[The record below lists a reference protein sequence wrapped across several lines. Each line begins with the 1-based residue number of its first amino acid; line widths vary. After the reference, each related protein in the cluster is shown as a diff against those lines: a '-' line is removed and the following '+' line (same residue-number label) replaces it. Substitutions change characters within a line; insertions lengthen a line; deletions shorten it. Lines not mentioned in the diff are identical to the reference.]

1 MINAID
7 SAVRAVAATLVA
19 ATVVFTCLAV
29 FFRYVLNSA
38 LGWPQEVSGYILV
51 WISFLG
57 AYLASRESKHVSFD
71 VVVDKLPAKLRR
83 VIMLTVDL
91 MLIGYFLILFRMSLR
106 MIEIVGHRNIETL
119 DIPFGVFMAIL
130 PLASILIVLSLVLD
144 IVRRF
149 RGREQ

>member
-19 ATVVFTCLAV
+19 ATVIFTCLAV

-38 LGWPQEVSGYILV
+38 LGWPQEIGGYILV

-57 AYLASRESKHVSFD
+57 AYLASRENKHVSFD

-83 VIMLTVDL
+83 AIMLTVDL

-106 MIEIVGHRNIETL
+106 MIDIVGGRNIETL